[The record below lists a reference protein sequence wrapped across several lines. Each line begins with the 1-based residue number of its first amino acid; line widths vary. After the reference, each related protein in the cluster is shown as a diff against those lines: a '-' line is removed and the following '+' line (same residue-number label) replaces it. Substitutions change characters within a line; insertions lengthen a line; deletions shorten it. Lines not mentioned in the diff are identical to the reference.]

1 MVNEWPTRQ
10 QQLLES
16 IANSEIGK
24 QFYFGGGSALA
35 LFDLKHRVSLDL
47 DFFTQ
52 EPISQEALEYAKNII
67 IQTFPDSCISYIKHY
82 DRHIFTCT
90 FADNTCLEVEFV
102 QYPAKRIY
110 IAEQKIGEMEVAHHQ
125 DIFIDK
131 LVALAM
137 RDEIK
142 DFVDLVTY
150 IEKHGVVWNEVIK
163 LAEQKHGIVGLRHI
177 LARKFNTPP
186 FDEKVYKSLGFT
198 KPFESVINLL
208 KSYAEEIVHE
218 MVRQI
223 EGEEITH

>member
-1 MVNEWPTRQ
+1 MNNLLKRQ
-10 QQLLES
+10 EQLFEA
-16 IANSEIGK
+16 IARSELGK

-52 EPISQEALEYAKNII
+52 EPISQETLEYAKNII
-67 IQTFPDSCISYIKHY
+67 IQTFPHTSISYIRHY
-82 DRHIFTCT
+82 DRYIFTCRFT
-90 FADNTCLEVEFV
+90 DNTCLEVEFV

-110 IAEQKIGEMEVAHHQ
+110 PAEQKIGEMEIAHHQ
-125 DIFIDK
+125 DIFLDK

-142 DFVDLVTY
+142 DFVDLVAY
-150 IEKHGVVWNEVIK
+150 IEKHGVVWNKVIK
-163 LAEQKHGIVGLRHI
+163 LAEQKHGIAGLEHI
-177 LARKFNTPP
+177 LVRKFNTPP
-186 FDEKVYKSLGFT
+186 FDEKAYKSLRFN
-198 KPFESVINLL
+198 KPVELIINLL

-223 EGEEITH
+223 EGRE

>member
-1 MVNEWPTRQ
+1 MNNLQKRQ

-16 IANSEIGK
+16 IANSELGK

-67 IQTFPDSCISYIKHY
+67 RQTFPGISISYVKHY
-82 DRHIFTCT
+82 DRYIFTCT
-90 FADNTCLEVEFV
+90 FADNTCMEVEFV
-102 QYPAKRIY
+102 QYSAKRIY
-110 IAEQKIGEMEVAHHQ
+110 PYEQKIGEMEIAHHQ
-125 DIFIDK
+125 DIFLDK

-142 DFVDLVTY
+142 DFVDLVAY
-150 IEKHGVVWNEVIK
+150 VEKHGVVWNKVIK
-163 LAEQKHGIVGLRHI
+163 LAEQKHGIAGLEHI
-177 LARKFNTPP
+177 LARKLNTPP
-186 FDEKVYKSLGFT
+186 FDEKAYKSLGFN
-198 KPFESVINLL
+198 KPFELVINLL

-218 MVRQI
+218 MVRQTKKVA
-223 EGEEITH
+223 E